1 MAKNRMAYIIYNIT
15 VSDFAFIKQKKRN
28 NGQLKCDLTKSIGI
42 HWIQK
47 MIKGHII

>member
-1 MAKNRMAYIIYNIT
+1 MAYIIYNIT

-42 HWIQK
+42 H
-47 MIKGHII
+47 